1 VKGPR
6 PTLEREIA
14 FWRAGGGVV
23 AGVDEAGRGPLAGP
37 VVAAAVVFPPHCK
50 FIRGLRD
57 SKLLAPVKR
66 SRLAMVVRARALA
79 IGVGAASVREIDR
92 LNIRRASILA
102 MERALARLGLT
113 PDLVLVDGLPC
124 PELGRA
130 HEAIVDGDAHCH
142 SIAAASVIAKT
153 VRDRLMELLASRH
166 PTYAWA
172 SNKGYGT
179 PDHLAA
185 LAAFGFTSHH
195 RKSFAPVVQ
204 LELAVEDGKGRE
216 RTSTA
221 LYRLLPPSLVPS
233 ETPSRAGYSEY
244 PQPQVPPAAPG
255 TPRTS

>member
-1 VKGPR
+1 MKGPR

-57 SKLLAPVKR
+57 SKLLPPAKR
-66 SRLAMVVRARALA
+66 SRLAVVVRARALA

-102 MERALARLGLT
+102 MERALARLTLT

-130 HEAIVDGDAHCH
+130 HEAIVDGDAYCH

-153 VRDRLMELLASRH
+153 VRDRLMELLATRH
-166 PTYAWA
+166 PSYAWA

-185 LAAFGFTSHH
+185 LAAFGFTCHH

-204 LELAVEDGKGRE
+204 LELM
-216 RTSTA
+216 
-221 LYRLLPPSLVPS
+221 
-233 ETPSRAGYSEY
+233 
-244 PQPQVPPAAPG
+244 AAPVSI
-255 TPRTS
+255 PS

>member
-1 VKGPR
+1 MKGPR

-14 FWRAGGGVV
+14 FWSAGGGVV

-50 FIRGLRD
+50 VIRGLRD
-57 SKLLAPVKR
+57 SKLLPPVKR
-66 SRLAMVVRARALA
+66 SRLALVVRARALA

-102 MERALARLGLT
+102 MRRALARLSID
-113 PDLVLVDGLPC
+113 PDAVLVDGLPC

-130 HEAIVDGDAHCH
+130 HEAIVDGDARCH

-153 VRDRLMELLASRH
+153 VRDRLMDLLGGRY
-166 PTYAWA
+166 PRYAWA

-185 LAAFGFTSHH
+185 LAVFGFTAHH
-195 RKSFAPVVQ
+195 RKSFSPVVQ
-204 LELAVEDGKGRE
+204 LELTWRSVEDIEVGRG
-216 RTSTA
+216 R
-221 LYRLLPPSLVPS
+221 
-233 ETPSRAGYSEY
+233 
-244 PQPQVPPAAPG
+244 
-255 TPRTS
+255 